1 MDKVHVAQWRKSA
14 RCGTAACVEVA
25 KVDDV
30 YLVRDS
36 KNPTGAVLSF
46 TEHEWAAFVEGVE
59 AGEFRF

>member
-1 MDKVHVAQWRKSA
+1 
-14 RCGTAACVEVA
+14 VA
-25 KVDDV
+25 KVDGG

-46 TEHEWAAFVEGVE
+46 TEQEWTAFVEGVE